1 MRIGGLFNMMRALW
15 SAATGMLAKQ
25 LDMDVIS
32 NNLANLNSAGY
43 KKSRVDFQDLMYQT
57 IRAAGSTA
65 AQGSKVP
72 TGIQVGLGTRAA
84 AIQKVFSQ
92 GDFIQTDNPFDM
104 VIEGDG
110 FFQVLL
116 PDGSTA
122 YTRTGAF
129 KVDCDG
135 RIVTSDGFVMDPEIV
150 VPDNAV
156 DVSIG
161 TDGTVTVQIA
171 GQNTPTEIGQIQL
184 ARFLNPGGLHALG
197 RSLYKPTAASGDPSV
212 GTPGLDGIGTI
223 AQKFLEMSNVKVV
236 EEMVNMIIAQRAYE
250 VNSRAIQ
257 TSDEMLATANNL
269 RR

>member
-1 MRIGGLFNMMRALW
+1 MMRALW

-25 LDMDVIS
+25 LDMDVIA
-32 NNLANLNSAGY
+32 NNLANVNSAGF

-57 IRAAGSTA
+57 IRTAGSTV

-92 GDFIQTDNPFDM
+92 GDFIQTENPFDL

-129 KVDCDG
+129 KVDSDG
-135 RIVTSDGFVMDPEIV
+135 RVVTSDGFVMEPELA
-150 VPDNAV
+150 VPANAV
-156 DVSIG
+156 DISIG
-161 TDGTVTVQIA
+161 TDGTVTIQVA
-171 GQNTPTEIGQIQL
+171 GENTPTELGQIQL
-184 ARFLNPGGLHALG
+184 ARFLNPGGLMSIG
-197 RSLYKPTAASGDPSV
+197 RNLYKPTAASGDPAV
-212 GTPGLDGIGTI
+212 GTPGLEGIGTI

-250 VNSRAIQ
+250 VNSKAIQ
-257 TSDEMLATANNL
+257 TSDEMLAAANNL

>member
-1 MRIGGLFNMMRALW
+1 MMRALW

-25 LDMDVIS
+25 LDMDVIA
-32 NNLANLNSAGY
+32 NNLANVNSAGF

-57 IRAAGSTA
+57 IRTAGSTV
-65 AQGSKVP
+65 AQGSRVP

-92 GDFIQTDNPFDM
+92 GDFIQTENPLDL

-129 KVDCDG
+129 KVDSEG
-135 RIVTSDGFVMDPEIV
+135 RVVTSDGFVMEPELA
-150 VPDNAV
+150 VPANAV
-156 DVSIG
+156 DISIG
-161 TDGTVTVQIA
+161 TDGTVTIQVA
-171 GQNTPTEIGQIQL
+171 GENAPTELGQIQL
-184 ARFLNPGGLHALG
+184 ARFLNPGGLVSIG
-197 RSLYKPTAASGDPSV
+197 RNLYKPTAASGDPAV
-212 GTPGLDGIGTI
+212 GTPGLEGIGTI

-250 VNSRAIQ
+250 VNSKAIQ
-257 TSDEMLATANNL
+257 TSDEMLAAANNL

>member
-1 MRIGGLFNMMRALW
+1 MMRALW

-25 LDMDVIS
+25 LDMDVIA
-32 NNLANLNSAGY
+32 NNLANVNSAGF

-57 IRAAGSTA
+57 IRTAGSTV
-65 AQGSKVP
+65 AQGSRVP

-92 GDFIQTDNPFDM
+92 GDFIQTENPLDL

-129 KVDCDG
+129 KVDSEG
-135 RIVTSDGFVMDPEIV
+135 RVVTSDGFVMEPELV
-150 VPDNAV
+150 VPANAV
-156 DVSIG
+156 DISIG
-161 TDGTVTVQIA
+161 TDGTVTIQVA
-171 GQNTPTEIGQIQL
+171 GENAPTELGQIQL
-184 ARFLNPGGLHALG
+184 ARFLNPGGLVSIG
-197 RSLYKPTAASGDPSV
+197 RNLYKPTAASGDPAV
-212 GTPGLDGIGTI
+212 GTPGLEGIGTI

-250 VNSRAIQ
+250 VNSKAIQ
-257 TSDEMLATANNL
+257 TSDEMLAAANNL

>member
-1 MRIGGLFNMMRALW
+1 MMRALW

-25 LDMDVIS
+25 LDMDVIA
-32 NNLANLNSAGY
+32 NNLANVNSAGF

-57 IRAAGSTA
+57 IRTAGSTV
-65 AQGSKVP
+65 AQGSRVP

-92 GDFIQTDNPFDM
+92 GDFIQTENPLDL

-129 KVDCDG
+129 KVDSEG
-135 RIVTSDGFVMDPEIV
+135 RVVTSDGFVMEPELA
-150 VPDNAV
+150 VPANAV
-156 DVSIG
+156 DISIG
-161 TDGTVTVQIA
+161 TDGTVTIQVA
-171 GQNTPTEIGQIQL
+171 GENTPTELGQIQL
-184 ARFLNPGGLHALG
+184 ARFLNPGGLMSIG
-197 RSLYKPTAASGDPSV
+197 RNLYKPTAASGDPAV
-212 GTPGLDGIGTI
+212 GTPGLEGIGTI

-250 VNSRAIQ
+250 VNSKAIQ
-257 TSDEMLATANNL
+257 TSDEMLAAANNL

>member
-1 MRIGGLFNMMRALW
+1 
-15 SAATGMLAKQ
+15 
-25 LDMDVIS
+25 
-32 NNLANLNSAGY
+32 
-43 KKSRVDFQDLMYQT
+43 MYQT
-57 IRAAGSTA
+57 IRTAGSTV
-65 AQGSKVP
+65 AQGSRVP

-92 GDFIQTDNPFDM
+92 GDFIQTENPLDL

-129 KVDCDG
+129 KVDSEG
-135 RIVTSDGFVMDPEIV
+135 RVVTSDGFVMEPELA
-150 VPDNAV
+150 VPANAV
-156 DVSIG
+156 DISIG
-161 TDGTVTVQIA
+161 TDGTVTIQVA
-171 GQNTPTEIGQIQL
+171 GENTPTELGQIQL
-184 ARFLNPGGLHALG
+184 ARFLNPGGLMSIG
-197 RSLYKPTAASGDPSV
+197 RNLYKPTAASGDPAV
-212 GTPGLDGIGTI
+212 GTPGLEGIGTI

-250 VNSRAIQ
+250 VNSKAIQ
-257 TSDEMLATANNL
+257 TSDEMLAAANNL

>member
-1 MRIGGLFNMMRALW
+1 MMRALW

-25 LDMDVIS
+25 LDMDVIA
-32 NNLANLNSAGY
+32 NNLANVNSAGF

-57 IRAAGSTA
+57 IRTAGSTV
-65 AQGSKVP
+65 AQGSRVP
-72 TGIQVGLGTRAA
+72 TRIQVGLGTRAA

-92 GDFIQTDNPFDM
+92 GDFIQTENPLDL

-129 KVDCDG
+129 KVDSEG
-135 RIVTSDGFVMDPEIV
+135 RVVTSDGFVMEPELV
-150 VPDNAV
+150 VPANAV
-156 DVSIG
+156 DISIG
-161 TDGTVTVQIA
+161 TDGTVTIQVA
-171 GQNTPTEIGQIQL
+171 GENAPTELGQIQL
-184 ARFLNPGGLHALG
+184 ARFLNPGGLVSIG
-197 RSLYKPTAASGDPSV
+197 RNLYKPTAASGDPAV
-212 GTPGLDGIGTI
+212 GTPGLEGIGTI

-250 VNSRAIQ
+250 VNSKAIQ
-257 TSDEMLATANNL
+257 TSDEMLAAANNL

>member
-1 MRIGGLFNMMRALW
+1 MMRALW

-25 LDMDVIS
+25 LDMDVIA
-32 NNLANLNSAGY
+32 NNLANVNSAGF

-57 IRAAGSTA
+57 IRTAGSTV
-65 AQGSKVP
+65 AQGSRVP

-92 GDFIQTDNPFDM
+92 GDFIQTENPFDL

-129 KVDCDG
+129 KVDSEG
-135 RIVTSDGFVMDPEIV
+135 RVVTSDGFVMEPELA
-150 VPDNAV
+150 VPANAV
-156 DVSIG
+156 DISIG
-161 TDGTVTVQIA
+161 TDGTVTIQVA
-171 GQNTPTEIGQIQL
+171 GENTPTELGQIQL
-184 ARFLNPGGLHALG
+184 ARFLNPGGLMSIG
-197 RSLYKPTAASGDPSV
+197 RNLYKPTAASGDPAV
-212 GTPGLDGIGTI
+212 GTPGLEGIGTI

-250 VNSRAIQ
+250 VNSKAIQ
-257 TSDEMLATANNL
+257 TSDEMLAAANNL

>member
-1 MRIGGLFNMMRALW
+1 MMRALW

-25 LDMDVIS
+25 LDMDVIA
-32 NNLANLNSAGY
+32 NNLANVNSAGF

-57 IRAAGSTA
+57 IRTAGSTV

-92 GDFIQTDNPFDM
+92 GDFIQTENPLDL

-129 KVDCDG
+129 KVDSEG
-135 RIVTSDGFVMDPEIV
+135 RVVTSDGFVIEPELV
-150 VPDNAV
+150 VPANAV
-156 DVSIG
+156 DISIG
-161 TDGTVTVQIA
+161 TDGTVTIQVA
-171 GQNTPTEIGQIQL
+171 GENTPTELGQIQL
-184 ARFLNPGGLHALG
+184 ARFLNPGGLVSIG
-197 RSLYKPTAASGDPSV
+197 RNLYKPSAASGDPAV
-212 GTPGLDGIGTI
+212 GTPGLEGIGTI

-250 VNSRAIQ
+250 VNSKAIQ
-257 TSDEMLATANNL
+257 TSDEMLAAANNL

>member
-1 MRIGGLFNMMRALW
+1 MMRALW

-25 LDMDVIS
+25 LDMDVIA
-32 NNLANLNSAGY
+32 NNLANVNSAGF

-57 IRAAGSTA
+57 IRTAGSTV
-65 AQGSKVP
+65 AQGSRVP

-92 GDFIQTDNPFDM
+92 GDFIQTENPFDL

-129 KVDCDG
+129 KVDSEG
-135 RIVTSDGFVMDPEIV
+135 RVVTSDGFVMEPELA
-150 VPDNAV
+150 VPANAV
-156 DVSIG
+156 DISIG
-161 TDGTVTVQIA
+161 TDGTVTIQVA
-171 GQNTPTEIGQIQL
+171 GENTPTELGQIQL
-184 ARFLNPGGLHALG
+184 ARFLNPGGLMSIG
-197 RSLYKPTAASGDPSV
+197 RNLYKPTAASGDPAV
-212 GTPGLDGIGTI
+212 GTPGLEGIGTI

-236 EEMVNMIIAQRAYE
+236 EEMVKMIIAQRAYE
-250 VNSRAIQ
+250 VNSKAIQ
-257 TSDEMLATANNL
+257 TSDEMLAAANNL

>member
-1 MRIGGLFNMMRALW
+1 MMRALW

-25 LDMDVIS
+25 LDMDVIA
-32 NNLANLNSAGY
+32 NNLANVNSAGF

-57 IRAAGSTA
+57 IRTAGSTV
-65 AQGSKVP
+65 AQGSRVP

-92 GDFIQTDNPFDM
+92 GDFIQTENPLDL

-129 KVDCDG
+129 KVDSEG
-135 RIVTSDGFVMDPEIV
+135 RVVTSDGFVMEPELV
-150 VPDNAV
+150 VPANAV
-156 DVSIG
+156 DISIG
-161 TDGTVTVQIA
+161 TDGTVTIQVA
-171 GQNTPTEIGQIQL
+171 GENTPTELGQIQL
-184 ARFLNPGGLHALG
+184 ARFLNPGGLVSIG
-197 RSLYKPTAASGDPSV
+197 RNLYKPSAASGDPAV
-212 GTPGLDGIGTI
+212 GTPGLEGIGTI

-250 VNSRAIQ
+250 VNSKAIQ
-257 TSDEMLATANNL
+257 TSDEMLAAANNL

>member
-1 MRIGGLFNMMRALW
+1 MMRALW

-25 LDMDVIS
+25 LDMDVIA
-32 NNLANLNSAGY
+32 NNLANVNSAGF

-57 IRAAGSTA
+57 IRTAGSTV
-65 AQGSKVP
+65 AQGSRVP

-92 GDFIQTDNPFDM
+92 GDFIQTENPLDL

-129 KVDCDG
+129 KVDSEG
-135 RIVTSDGFVMDPEIV
+135 RVVTSDGFVMEPELV
-150 VPDNAV
+150 VPANAV
-156 DVSIG
+156 DISIG
-161 TDGTVTVQIA
+161 TDGTVTIQAA
-171 GQNTPTEIGQIQL
+171 GENAPTELGQIQL
-184 ARFLNPGGLHALG
+184 ARFLNPGGLVSIG
-197 RSLYKPTAASGDPSV
+197 RNLYKPSAASGDPAV
-212 GTPGLDGIGTI
+212 GTPGLEGIGTI

-250 VNSRAIQ
+250 VNSKAIQ
-257 TSDEMLATANNL
+257 TSDEMLAAANNL

>member
-1 MRIGGLFNMMRALW
+1 MMRALW

-25 LDMDVIS
+25 LDMDVIA
-32 NNLANLNSAGY
+32 NNLANVNSAGF

-57 IRAAGSTA
+57 IRTAGSTV
-65 AQGSKVP
+65 AQGSRVP

-92 GDFIQTDNPFDM
+92 GDFIQTENPLDL

-129 KVDCDG
+129 KVDSEG
-135 RIVTSDGFVMDPEIV
+135 RVVTSDGFVMEPELV
-150 VPDNAV
+150 VPANAV
-156 DVSIG
+156 DISIG
-161 TDGTVTVQIA
+161 TDGTVTIQVA
-171 GQNTPTEIGQIQL
+171 GENTPTELGQIQL
-184 ARFLNPGGLHALG
+184 ARFLNPGGLVSIG
-197 RSLYKPTAASGDPSV
+197 RNLYKPTAASGDPAV
-212 GTPGLDGIGTI
+212 GTPGLEGIGTI

-250 VNSRAIQ
+250 VNSKAIQ
-257 TSDEMLATANNL
+257 TSDEMLAAANNL

>member
-1 MRIGGLFNMMRALW
+1 MMRALW

-25 LDMDVIS
+25 LDMDVIA
-32 NNLANLNSAGY
+32 NNLANVNSAGF

-57 IRAAGSTA
+57 IRTAGSTV
-65 AQGSKVP
+65 AQGSRVP

-92 GDFIQTDNPFDM
+92 GDFIQTENPFDL

-129 KVDCDG
+129 KVDSEG
-135 RIVTSDGFVMDPEIV
+135 RVVTSDGFVMEPELV
-150 VPDNAV
+150 VPANAV
-156 DVSIG
+156 DISIG
-161 TDGTVTVQIA
+161 TDGTVTIQVA
-171 GQNTPTEIGQIQL
+171 GENAPTELGQIQL
-184 ARFLNPGGLHALG
+184 ARFLNPGGLVSIG
-197 RSLYKPTAASGDPSV
+197 RNLYKPTAASGDPAV
-212 GTPGLDGIGTI
+212 GTPGLEGIGTI

-250 VNSRAIQ
+250 VNSKAIQ
-257 TSDEMLATANNL
+257 TSDEMLAAANNL

>member
-1 MRIGGLFNMMRALW
+1 MMRALW

-25 LDMDVIS
+25 LDMDVIA
-32 NNLANLNSAGY
+32 NNLANVNSAGF

-57 IRAAGSTA
+57 IRTAGSTV
-65 AQGSKVP
+65 AQGSRVP

-92 GDFIQTDNPFDM
+92 GDFIQTENPFDL

-129 KVDCDG
+129 KVDSDG
-135 RIVTSDGFVMDPEIV
+135 RVVTSDGFVMEPELA
-150 VPDNAV
+150 VPANAV
-156 DVSIG
+156 DISIG
-161 TDGTVTVQIA
+161 TDGTVTIQVA
-171 GQNTPTEIGQIQL
+171 GENTPTELGQIQL
-184 ARFLNPGGLHALG
+184 ARFLNPGGLMSIG
-197 RSLYKPTAASGDPSV
+197 RNLYKPTAASGDPAV
-212 GTPGLDGIGTI
+212 GTPGLEGIGTI

-250 VNSRAIQ
+250 VNSKAIQ
-257 TSDEMLATANNL
+257 TSDEMLAAANNL

>member
-1 MRIGGLFNMMRALW
+1 MMRALW

-25 LDMDVIS
+25 LDMDVIA
-32 NNLANLNSAGY
+32 NNLANVNSAGF

-57 IRAAGSTA
+57 IRTAGSTV
-65 AQGSKVP
+65 AQGSRVP
-72 TGIQVGLGTRAA
+72 TGIQVGLGTRPA

-92 GDFIQTDNPFDM
+92 GDFIQTENPFDL

-129 KVDCDG
+129 KVDSEG
-135 RIVTSDGFVMDPEIV
+135 RVVTSDGFVMEPELA
-150 VPDNAV
+150 VPANAV
-156 DVSIG
+156 DISIG
-161 TDGTVTVQIA
+161 TDGTVTIQVA
-171 GQNTPTEIGQIQL
+171 GENTPTELGQIQL
-184 ARFLNPGGLHALG
+184 ARFLNPGGLMSIG
-197 RSLYKPTAASGDPSV
+197 RNLYKPTAASGDPAV
-212 GTPGLDGIGTI
+212 GTPGLEGIGTI

-250 VNSRAIQ
+250 VNSKAIQ
-257 TSDEMLATANNL
+257 TSDEMLAAANNL

>member
-1 MRIGGLFNMMRALW
+1 MMRALW

-25 LDMDVIS
+25 LDMDVIA
-32 NNLANLNSAGY
+32 NNLANVNSAGF

-57 IRAAGSTA
+57 IRTAGSTV

-92 GDFIQTDNPFDM
+92 GDFIQTENPLDL

-129 KVDCDG
+129 KVDSDG
-135 RIVTSDGFVMDPEIV
+135 RVVTSDGFVMEPELA
-150 VPDNAV
+150 VPANAV
-156 DVSIG
+156 DISIG
-161 TDGTVTVQIA
+161 TDGTVTIQVA
-171 GQNTPTEIGQIQL
+171 GENTPTELGQIQL
-184 ARFLNPGGLHALG
+184 ARFLNPGGLMSIG
-197 RSLYKPTAASGDPSV
+197 RNLYKPTAASGDPAV
-212 GTPGLDGIGTI
+212 GTPGLEGIGTI

-250 VNSRAIQ
+250 VNSKAIQ
-257 TSDEMLATANNL
+257 TSDEMLAAANNL